1 MLYTHNGNFEQP
13 INITSMIKR
22 VANGVHNGPVP
33 CLLAEQNV
41 IQVHQQEDQTIE
53 LSINSICAKALPLL
67 TCAAVIYASTN
78 PNDKPIAYIQHILSG
93 VLSEQDIKNALS
105 ALKTENEKD
114 VCIIYAHPNASDS
127 GYSEAIHLLEQ
138 RFDPN
143 KIVEIEKLTACSFGI
158 NNLGMIG
165 I

>member
-53 LSINSICAKALPLL
+53 LSINSICAKAIPLL

>member
-13 INITSMIKR
+13 INIISMVKR
-22 VANGVHNGPVP
+22 VAKGVNSGPVP

-41 IQVHQQEDQTIE
+41 IQVPQQKDHTII
-53 LSINSICAKALPLL
+53 LSTNSICAKAIPLL
-67 TCAAVIYASTN
+67 TCAAVIYASAN
-78 PNDKPIAYIQHILSG
+78 PNDKPVAYIQHILSG
-93 VLSEQDIKNALS
+93 LLSEQDIANSLS
-105 ALKTENEKD
+105 ALETKNEKD

-165 I
+165 V